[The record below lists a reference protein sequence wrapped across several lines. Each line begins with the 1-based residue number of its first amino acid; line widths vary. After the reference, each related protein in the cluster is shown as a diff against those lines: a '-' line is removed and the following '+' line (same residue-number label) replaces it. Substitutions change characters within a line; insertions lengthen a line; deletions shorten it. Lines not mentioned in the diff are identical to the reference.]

1 MQQPPVHQPLETS
14 YGLGNLARAAGL
26 PNAVEPEVVRL
37 RMVTQQLEPVAGHN

>member
-14 YGLGNLARAAGL
+14 YGLDNLARAAGL

-37 RMVTQQLEPVAGHN
+37 RMVTSSLS